1 MMWECYMDNSSKGI
15 YGIFLVR
22 DILTVLRLNIGSPKY
37 LIEAVDWLM
46 KVTTSPMI
54 DLGLYR
60 FKYLNKGRLY
70 LSNLLQMI
78 MWTKNMNW
86 RKSMLIQNNL
96 TILYDKYEKADLNK
110 VMKNKWQNLT
120 EEQHNESLQLL
131 QKSKEL
137 FDGELASWK
146 TDPVEFELK

>member
-1 MMWECYMDNSSKGI
+1 
-15 YGIFLVR
+15 
-22 DILTVLRLNIGSPKY
+22 
-37 LIEAVDWLM
+37 
-46 KVTTSPMI
+46 MI

-110 VMKNKWQNLT
+110 VMKNK
-120 EEQHNESLQLL
+120 
-131 QKSKEL
+131 
-137 FDGELASWK
+137 
-146 TDPVEFELK
+146 